1 MTRNKPTIVQNL
13 SLYSLS
19 LVEKLTAADKP
30 PTQSRHFY
38 LDFAN
43 DDAGGCILM
52 CRCKPATLVSSLLFD
67 PVVKV

>member
-1 MTRNKPTIVQNL
+1 MEGLFFILVDPSVTRSKPTIVQNL

-19 LVEKLTAADKP
+19 LVKKLTAADKP

-43 DDAGGCILM
+43 DDAG
-52 CRCKPATLVSSLLFD
+52 
-67 PVVKV
+67 